1 MVEKRCSSI
10 LPVRTQLNDIVM
22 EKWTSMLLI
31 LMGLFLL
38 LYLNMPPVAGVCLL
52 IGIVMT
58 IEKKWPEEWKSEKK

>member
-1 MVEKRCSSI
+1 
-10 LPVRTQLNDIVM
+10 M